1 MVAQLADT
9 GTALLSEVGEALMLL
24 KTEMLALEQRHAK
37 LLEGVAPEHLSS
49 ARNLLHYLAMRKQ
62 DLRTLQTR
70 LASLGLS
77 SMGRSEAHALSSV
90 NAVLDLIGRSLR
102 KPKPAATAQAPCD
115 LGSGAALLDA
125 HGLQLL
131 GPVPKER
138 GVRIMV
144 TMPSEA
150 ATDYSVVHRLLESGM
165 DCMRINCAHDDAE
178 AWLKMI
184 VHLQR
189 ARTALNLPCSVLMD
203 LAGPKL
209 RTGDIEPGPAVRKL
223 RPSRDAF
230 GRVTAPARAWLTGH
244 RAPHGPPSAADGVL
258 HVDRDWLATL
268 DVGDRLS
275 LHDTRGR
282 RRVLHIVDSDRG
294 GLWAESART
303 AYVTNGSRL
312 KRIGK
317 HAHGSQ
323 TSEISGIPSCEG
335 SIVLQAG
342 DVLILTRESR
352 HGRTA
357 SYDSAGRLLSP
368 ARVPCTLPEVFA
380 HVKPGERVFLDD
392 GHIAGIAEAVTGAE
406 IRVRI
411 ERTPPQG
418 ARLKKDKGIN
428 LPDTQLKMPAL
439 TEKDNEDLEF
449 AVRHADMI
457 GLSFANHESNV
468 QSLIERLRQFD
479 VRPPGIV
486 LKIETRRGFERL
498 PAMLLTA
505 MRHQRFGVMIARGD
519 LAVECGYERLAEAQE
534 EILWLCEAA
543 HCPAIWATQVLETMA
558 KEGTPSRAEIT
569 DAAMGHRAECVMLN
583 KGPHVNE
590 ALRVLDDILRRMDSH
605 QSKKRAM
612 LRALKVAGDFDG
624 VHDAHDAI
632 QCIA

>member
-1 MVAQLADT
+1 MVAQLSDARTDS
-9 GTALLSEVGEALMLL
+9 LSELSETLMLL
-24 KTEMLALEQRHAK
+24 KTEMLAMEQQHAN
-37 LLEGVAPEHLSS
+37 LLVGVAPEHVSS

-62 DLRTLQTR
+62 DLRSLQTQ
-70 LASLGLS
+70 LASVGLS
-77 SMGRSEAHALSSV
+77 SIGRSEAHALSSV
-90 NAVLDLIGRSLR
+90 IAVLDLIGRILR
-102 KPKPAATAQAPCD
+102 QPNPSAMANTPCD
-115 LGSGAALLDA
+115 LSSGAALLDA

-165 DCMRINCAHDDAE
+165 DCMRINCAHDDAN

-184 VHLQR
+184 EHLQR
-189 ARTALNLPCSVLMD
+189 ARTTLDRSCSVLMD

-230 GRVTAPARAWLTGH
+230 GRVTAPARAWLTTH
-244 RAPHGPPSAADGVL
+244 RAPHSPPSAADGVL
-258 HVDRDWLATL
+258 QVDRDWLATL

-275 LHDTRGR
+275 LRDTRGR
-282 RRVLHIVDSDRG
+282 RRILYIVDSERG
-294 GLWAESART
+294 GLWAELTRA
-303 AYVTNGSRL
+303 AYITNGSRL

-317 HAHGSQ
+317 HVHGSK
-323 TSEISGIPSCEG
+323 TSDISGIPASAG
-335 SIVLQAG
+335 SILLQAG
-342 DVLILTRESR
+342 DLLILTRESR

-368 ARVPCTLPEVFA
+368 ARVPCTLPAVFA
-380 HVKPGERVFLDD
+380 HVKAGERVYLDD
-392 GHIAGIAEAVTGAE
+392 GKIAGIAEAVSDAE

-411 ERTPPQG
+411 ERTPSRG
-418 ARLKKDKGIN
+418 ARLKADKGIN
-428 LPDTQLKMPAL
+428 LPDTQLQLPAI
-439 TEKDNEDLEF
+439 TEKDSEDLEF

-457 GLSFANHESNV
+457 GLSFADHESNV
-468 QSLIERLRQFD
+468 QSLLDRLQMID
-479 VRPPGIV
+479 VLPPGIV

-505 MRHQRFGVMIARGD
+505 MRHSRFGVMIARGD

-583 KGPHVNE
+583 KGPHINE
-590 ALRVLDDILRRMDSH
+590 ALHVLDDILRRMDSH

-624 VHDAHDAI
+624 VHDEHHDT
-632 QCIA
+632 

>member
-1 MVAQLADT
+1 MVAQLSDT
-9 GTALLSEVGEALMLL
+9 RTDSLSELGEALMLL
-24 KTEMLALEQRHAK
+24 KTEMLNLEQQHSSV
-37 LLEGVAPEHLSS
+37 LLTIAPEHTAS

-62 DLRTLQTR
+62 DLRSLQTQ
-70 LASLGLS
+70 LASVGLS
-77 SMGRSEAHALSSV
+77 SIGRSEAHALSSV
-90 NAVLDLIGRSLR
+90 NAVLDLIGRIQR
-102 KPKPAATAQAPCD
+102 KPNPAALDTAPCD
-115 LGSGAALLDA
+115 LSSGAALLDT
-125 HGLQLL
+125 HSLQLL
-131 GPVPKER
+131 GPTPNER

-165 DCMRINCAHDDAE
+165 DCMRINCAHDDAK

-184 VHLQR
+184 EHLQR
-189 ARTALNLPCSVLMD
+189 ARTSLDRSCSVLMD

-209 RTGDIEPGPAVRKL
+209 RTGDIEPGPAVRRL

-230 GRVTAPARAWLTGH
+230 GRVTAPARAWLTTH
-244 RAPHGPPSAADGVL
+244 RAPHSPPSAAACVL
-258 HVDRDWLATL
+258 QVERGWLATL
-268 DVGDRLS
+268 EVGERLS
-275 LHDTRGR
+275 LRDTRGR
-282 RRVLHIVDSDRG
+282 RRILHIIDSDHG
-294 GLWAESART
+294 GLWAEVSRT
-303 AYVTNGSRL
+303 AYITNGTRIR
-312 KRIGK
+312 RIGK
-317 HAHGSQ
+317 RTHGSNS
-323 TSEISGIPSCEG
+323 SEINGIASGEG
-335 SIVLQAG
+335 VILLQAG
-342 DVLILTRESR
+342 DLLILTRESR

-380 HVKPGERVFLDD
+380 HVRAGERVYLDD
-392 GHIAGIAEAVTGAE
+392 GHIAGIAEAVTDVE

-411 ERTPPQG
+411 ERTPPRG
-418 ARLKKDKGIN
+418 ARLKADKGIN
-428 LPDTQLKMPAL
+428 LPDTQLRLPAI

-449 AVRHADMI
+449 AVLHADMI

-468 QSLIERLRQFD
+468 QSLIERLQQFD
-479 VRPPGIV
+479 VHPPGIV

-583 KGPHVNE
+583 KGPHINE
-590 ALRVLDDILRRMDSH
+590 ALHVLDDILRRMDSH

-612 LRALKVAGDFDG
+612 LRALRVAGDFDG
-624 VHDAHDAI
+624 VHDTHDDI
-632 QCIA
+632 